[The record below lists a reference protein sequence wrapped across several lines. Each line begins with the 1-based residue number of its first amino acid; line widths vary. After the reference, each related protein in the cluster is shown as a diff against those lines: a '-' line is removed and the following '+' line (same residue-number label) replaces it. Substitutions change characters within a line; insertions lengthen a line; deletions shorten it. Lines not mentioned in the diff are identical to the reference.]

1 MIPLGSRRRAEKTA
15 WEPSRPPPTVTRCP
29 PLAPS
34 RSCRPFAATTHPSP
48 LVLKRDCTER
58 SPRAAASG
66 PRSCPELW
74 RTPRPWLEQPAAA
87 QASAPGK
94 PTSTPLRTP
103 LSSQTRQPPS
113 GNCANSASLATRRV
127 RPPYAPTPLYLP
139 DRTALR
145 ATARPKS
152 RAFPSPSSLPLNP
165 PNRVGLQYGR
175 PPRNRATDSPGC
187 WNGHLDCDC
196 RPPGPPGRREAGTEA
211 QRVPMVH
218 HRGIAGVV
226 SPLVVP
232 LTCEHRGVHSRCF
245 LWR

>member
-152 RAFPSPSSLPLNP
+152 RAFPSPSSLIQKRAWRRAVKRQATRLPGLSLRDAQARPRSPRPSPRAEAEFPLW
-165 PNRVGLQYGR
+165 
-175 PPRNRATDSPGC
+175 D
-187 WNGHLDCDC
+187 
-196 RPPGPPGRREAGTEA
+196 
-211 QRVPMVH
+211 
-218 HRGIAGVV
+218 
-226 SPLVVP
+226 
-232 LTCEHRGVHSRCF
+232 
-245 LWR
+245 